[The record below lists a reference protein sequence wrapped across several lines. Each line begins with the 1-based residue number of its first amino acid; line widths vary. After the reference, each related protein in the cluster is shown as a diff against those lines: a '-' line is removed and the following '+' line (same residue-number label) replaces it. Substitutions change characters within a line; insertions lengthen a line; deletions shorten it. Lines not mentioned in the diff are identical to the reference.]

1 MTRELRRKEQGR
13 MKATLHH
20 DGSRHTLRFERWLDH
35 PREKVW
41 RAITD
46 RREVPNWFPAEIH
59 GAREEGARLRFV
71 FPNEEGPPTDGH
83 MLVFDPPRTM
93 EFDWNREILRFELEE
108 RDGGTSLVFTH
119 TFADVA
125 KSARDASGWTV
136 CLDAL
141 EKRLDGEEAE
151 QFTPERFDAL
161 FADYAAKFGPEAS
174 SKREPQA

>member
-1 MTRELRRKEQGR
+1 
-13 MKATLHH
+13 MKGTLHH

-35 PREKVW
+35 SPEKVW

-46 RREVPNWFPAEIH
+46 KKEVPHWFPAEIH

-71 FPNEEGPPTDGH
+71 FPNDEGPPTEGR
-83 MLVFDPPRTM
+83 MLVFDPPGTT
-93 EFDWNREILRFELEE
+93 EFDWNRDILRFELEG
-108 RDGGTSLVFTH
+108 RDGGTFLVFTH

-141 EKRLDGEEAE
+141 EKRLDGEQVE

-161 FADYAAKFGPEAS
+161 FTEYAQRFGPEAS
-174 SKREPQA
+174 ARREPDA

>member
-1 MTRELRRKEQGR
+1 

-35 PREKVW
+35 PPEKVW
-41 RAITD
+41 RAVTD
-46 RREVPNWFPAEIH
+46 RKEVPHWFPAEIH

-71 FPNEEGPPTDGH
+71 FPNDEGPPTEGR

-93 EFDWNREILRFELEE
+93 EFDWNRDILHFEIVG

-141 EKRLDGEEAE
+141 EKRLEGEPVEPL
-151 QFTPERFDAL
+151 TPDRFDAL
-161 FADYAAKFGPEAS
+161 FSEYAQRFGREAS
-174 SKREPQA
+174 ARREPDA